1 MDVGPPGGPTLKIPS
16 GFTIRATDV
25 EPYDLELDVKWDPQH
40 GRHTLRKLTIEA
52 RDDSDDVRM
61 SKINQLKLREI
72 VSTALVRENS
82 SAMAG
87 GNRSWPTI
95 ANHDQVAVD
104 ALVYLLSHALGS
116 QKPSATVATA
126 VALTRHRPQAR
137 LHCAPT
143 RTSSTCRTRQ
153 GNRVAPT
160 RPVSAWLDSKSDTGE
175 GVAWRESW
183 SLTGQAP
190 PM

>member
-1 MDVGPPGGPTLKIPS
+1 MFKVTQRRGSVDVGPPGGPTLKIPS

-72 VSTALVRENS
+72 VSTALVRELIGD
-82 SAMAG
+82 G
-87 GNRSWPTI
+87 GWQQVVADHRD
-95 ANHDQVAVD
+95 HDQVAVD

-126 VALTRHRPQAR
+126 RGLSPATGPKRVSIAR
-137 LHCAPT
+137 LLGLLPPAEP
-143 RTSSTCRTRQ
+143 
-153 GNRVAPT
+153 GKA
-160 RPVSAWLDSKSDTGE
+160 TG
-175 GVAWRESW
+175 
-183 SLTGQAP
+183 
-190 PM
+190 